1 MTGLELGTLS
11 SLVLHTTALLLL
23 PSNTFFFVSG
33 AHSLW
38 EFPVLTLKYGGVV
51 FILVYLTMFL
61 ILGAPMLLL
70 EMALGQY
77 GGLAPTKLFRNLC
90 PVRLIAC
97 SFNHDSPDNYSGWLF
112 NFTGTDWSGICHVR
126 LMPGPLPDQL
136 GSHHMV
142 LPGTLHTL
150 Q

>member
-1 MTGLELGTLS
+1 M
-11 SLVLHTTALLLL
+11 
-23 PSNTFFFVSG
+23 SNFIVSG

-90 PVRLIAC
+90 PVSAIK
-97 SFNHDSPDNYSGWLF
+97 F
-112 NFTGTDWSGICHVR
+112 
-126 LMPGPLPDQL
+126 GP
-136 GSHHMV
+136 MV
-142 LPGTLHTL
+142 F
-150 Q
+150 

>member
-1 MTGLELGTLS
+1 MDTYC
-11 SLVLHTTALLLL
+11 
-23 PSNTFFFVSG
+23 FVAG

-77 GGLAPTKLFRNLC
+77 GGLSPTKLFRNLC
-90 PVRLIAC
+90 PVR
-97 SFNHDSPDNYSGWLF
+97 SYS
-112 NFTGTDWSGICHVR
+112 
-126 LMPGPLPDQL
+126 
-136 GSHHMV
+136 
-142 LPGTLHTL
+142 
-150 Q
+150 